1 MTDPAPE
8 PAGPASMRRLLHG
21 DRLRH
26 LTRLDRLLDRPCFDR
41 GPLTGPAEARHEQTY
56 SRLRALGLDAG
67 GSLALHRDRSRL
79 LTALEWAATVDP
91 GLFLTALVHF
101 SVVTCTLAELG
112 RPGEGLTPLV
122 EDLDAMDAVGGILI
136 TELGNGSSHLGPATE
151 ARYHHAGRT
160 FTLHTPGPEAAKF
173 MAPGGSPGRSR
184 VAVVYAKLL
193 VDDREH
199 GVFPFAVRLRHGAT
213 TAPGV
218 RITPLPPTSL
228 VPLDYAVI
236 SFDGTPVPYDGWL
249 RDSADITDDGR
260 FEDPLDGSGH
270 RLVRSLLAS
279 AHASV
284 GAATGQAAAARAAV
298 AIALRYS
305 GGRTTMG
312 RLAPKLPVLEYRTQQ
327 EDLYSALARAYAA
340 TFLVNE
346 ERERFVRG
354 VHSRPPA
361 AGGTPPTWAPW
372 SAAHRDLALA
382 KAWTS
387 RTLEQ
392 VAAVCRQRCGAQG
405 VLSMNRITDY
415 EDLARIFHA
424 AAGDTLLIHLD
435 AGKSLLAEP
444 PPPAAE
450 LPAGPLDV
458 ADPHTAVRLA
468 RLRES
473 RLHTDLAQRLDEATG
488 AGSGDGLRHQEPDE
502 FAVWNPLLPGL
513 VDLAVAH
520 TKRVV
525 LERFQHQA
533 DALAGSPDR
542 PALAALHHLLS
553 LDSIEEDLGWHLEHG
568 DLTPDEGRLVH
579 GARPRALAGVHTH
592 LPALLDT
599 LALPPARLGAPIGQ
613 PDWLRAV
620 LDSAH
625 H

>member
-8 PAGPASMRRLLHG
+8 PSGPASMRRLLHG
-21 DRLRH
+21 DRLRQ
-26 LTRLDRLLDRPCFDR
+26 LSRLDRLLDSPCFDR
-41 GPLTGPAEARHEQTY
+41 GSPAGPADDRYGQTY

-67 GSLALHRDRSRL
+67 GSLALHHDRSRL
-79 LTALEWAATVDP
+79 LTTLEWAATVDP

-112 RPGEGLTPLV
+112 RPGESLAPLI
-122 EDLDAMDAVGGILI
+122 EDLDRMDAVGGILI
-136 TELGNGSSHLGPATE
+136 TELGSGSSHLAPGTE
-151 ARYHHAGRT
+151 ARYHHTSRT

-173 MAPGGSPGRSR
+173 MAPAGSPGRSR
-184 VAVVYAKLL
+184 IAVVYARLL
-193 VDDREH
+193 VDDRAH

-213 TAPGV
+213 TAPGA

-249 RDSADITDDGR
+249 RDSADITDDGH
-260 FEDPLDGSGH
+260 FEDPLGGSDH
-270 RLVRSLLAS
+270 RLIRSLLAS

-284 GAATGQAAAARAAV
+284 SAATGQAAAARAAV
-298 AIALRYS
+298 AIALRYAR
-305 GGRTTMG
+305 GRTTMG
-312 RLAPKLPVLEYRTQQ
+312 RLAPERPVLEYRTQQ
-327 EDLYSALARAYAA
+327 EALYSALAHAYAA

-354 VHSRPPA
+354 AHSGPTA
-361 AGGTPPTWAPW
+361 VGDTPPTWAPW

-444 PPPAAE
+444 LPPAAE
-450 LPAGPLDV
+450 PPAGPLDV
-458 ADPHTAVRLA
+458 ADPRTAVGLA
-468 RLRES
+468 RLRER
-473 RLHTDLAQRLDEATG
+473 RLHTDLARQLDRTTG
-488 AGSGDGLRHQEPDE
+488 AGSGPRLQAPDE

-525 LERFQHQA
+525 LERFQDQV
-533 DALAGSPDR
+533 DALAGSPDQ
-542 PALAALHHLLS
+542 PALAALQHLMS
-553 LDSIEEDLGWHLEHG
+553 LDSIEEDLGRHLEHG
-568 DLTPDEGRLVH
+568 DLTPDESRLVH
-579 GARPRALAGVHTH
+579 DARPRALADVHTH
-592 LPALLDT
+592 LPALIDT
-599 LALPPARLGAPIGQ
+599 LALPPARLGAPIGR
-613 PDWLRAV
+613 PDWLQAV

>member
-1 MTDPAPE
+1 
-8 PAGPASMRRLLHG
+8 MRHLLHG

-41 GPLTGPAEARHEQTY
+41 TPLTGSAGARHEQTY

-112 RPGEGLTPLV
+112 RPGEHLASLT
-122 EDLDAMDAVGGILI
+122 EDLDRMDAVGGILI
-136 TELGNGSSHLGPATE
+136 TELGNGSSHLAPATE
-151 ARYHHAGRT
+151 ARYHHTSRT
-160 FTLHTPGPEAAKF
+160 FTLHTPDPEAAKF
-173 MAPGGSPGRSR
+173 MAPAGSSGRSR
-184 VAVVYAKLL
+184 IAVVYAGLL
-193 VDDREH
+193 VDDRAQ

-249 RDSADITDDGR
+249 RDSADITDAGR
-260 FEDPLDGSGH
+260 FEDPLGGSGH

-327 EDLYSALARAYAA
+327 EALYSALARAYAA

-346 ERERFVRG
+346 ERERFARG
-354 VHSRPPA
+354 AHSRPPA
-361 AGGTPPTWAPW
+361 AGDTPPTWAPW

-444 PPPAAE
+444 APPAAG
-450 LPAGPLDV
+450 LPTGPFDV
-458 ADPHTAVRLA
+458 ADPGTAVSLA

-473 RLHTDLAQRLDEATG
+473 RLHTDLARRLDETSSAD
-488 AGSGDGLRHQEPDE
+488 SGPRRHASDE

-525 LERFQHQA
+525 LERFHHQA
-533 DALAGSPDR
+533 AALTGSPDE
-542 PALAALHHLLS
+542 PALAALHQLLS
-553 LDSIEEDLGWHLEHG
+553 LDSIEEDLGWHLEHS

-579 GARPRALAGVHTH
+579 SARPRALAGVHAH
-592 LPALLDT
+592 LPALIDT

-613 PDWLRAV
+613 PNWLQAV

-625 H
+625 HVGH